1 MFETIGQRES
11 LALALVAGN
20 RLKPYADGDESKAVG
35 HVIETVKAASCG
47 LWDDDSDAA
56 LAKDA
61 ASQAAAHGSAPEAK
75 DAAAEANGAAT
86 AESSNKDRDS
96 GGRFAMGNRAGVGN
110 PFARKVA
117 GFRAAILQATTHEDI
132 KAITKKLIEMAR
144 KGNLAAAKLHWA
156 YTCGKAGETPDPDRL
171 DLEEWK
177 LFKEAAPIP
186 KEFES
191 LSRHANTDQQLQM
204 TRILR
209 EMSTD
214 RMAKEYQVFHIK
226 ELAHCNTKEARKR
239 AAKFAASQAMA
250 HGAAKAGAPAAN
262 GKEGPAP
269 ATPRA
274 PRRNTPAAASTVTNG
289 AVSKGKKAAP
299 EAPKSAENGVPD
311 AATAARDRAS

>member
-1 MFETIGQRES
+1 MFHTIGQRES

-20 RLKPYADGDESKAVG
+20 RLKPYADGDERKAVE

-47 LWDDDSDAA
+47 AWDDDSDAA

-61 ASQAAAHGSAPEAK
+61 ALQAAGNGSAPGANG
-75 DAAAEANGAAT
+75 AAPEANGAAA

-96 GGRFAMGNRAGVGN
+96 SGRFAMGNRAGVGN

-117 GFRAAILQATTHEDI
+117 GFRAAILSATTHEDI
-132 KAITKKLIEMAR
+132 QAITKKLIEMAR

-156 YTCGKAGETPDPDRL
+156 YTCGKAGDTPDPDRL
-171 DLEEWK
+171 NLEEWK
-177 LFKEAAPIP
+177 LFKEAQPIP

-214 RMAKEYQVFHIK
+214 RMAKEFQVFHIK
-226 ELAHCNTKEARKR
+226 ELANCNTKEARKR

-262 GKEGPAP
+262 GKDDTAQ

-289 AVSKGKKAAP
+289 AVGTGNPAAP
-299 EAPKSAENGVPD
+299 AGSKSPENADLTAPL
-311 AATAARDRAS
+311 AAPDRAS